1 MGLIIICQNVMDIKR
16 LRMKYW
22 LNRCEINN
30 IYSDVKYVQ
39 KDILKKYNS
48 SGINNNNGSDIANRL
63 TFYECCVDLV
73 LNGM

>member
-30 IYSDVKYVQ
+30 IYSEDSNEFQPIFSCEICAKRY
-39 KDILKKYNS
+39 LKKY
-48 SGINNNNGSDIANRL
+48 IIPVPLNNNNGSDLLI
-63 TFYECCVDLV
+63 D
-73 LNGM
+73 